1 MCLQFLGAARIPG
14 READVLLVVQP
25 GHSCALDQGRRNVI
39 GKAACHIGVL
49 YRTVQRERLPDK
61 GGGVF
66 LAAQRNQVHELA
78 LGLQGECVGHAGI
91 VDTAVGHR
99 LAVIPQIAQRFQ
111 RLLVGCTDVRRPGVG
126 LAHRRPQIRMEV
138 GADLLLCLTDVRQ
151 QLLVLCGG
159 AFLHAHNGHAG
170 FPQGSQ
176 FQRKMRLSNFLKN
189 VHNRNLQHCKVGTV
203 PHRCSVCHRIFKDD
217 HRIKRLIKPNAAAL
231 GSLLAETLRA
241 FQQRFQI
248 VTPQGLLTFPQLMLL
263 VAALAATLLGV
274 VFQPLKLVFLDQIG
288 SLVCAV
294 IGADQRAQ
302 RLIIFLCQ
310 PGRQPQS

>member
-1 MCLQFLGAARIPG
+1 MLPHLGDIQVRVGIVFPDVLLHPVAEGAGRTGAALQQPHTATERSGNFNQMCLQFLGAARIPG

-25 GHSCALDQGRRNVI
+25 GHSCALDKGRRNVI

-91 VDTAVGHR
+91 VDTTVGHR

-126 LAHRRPQIRMEV
+126 LAHSRPQIRMEV
-138 GADLLLCLTDVRQ
+138 GTDLLLCLTDVRQ

-170 FPQGSQ
+170 LPHGGQ
-176 FQRKMRLSNFLKN
+176 FQRKMRLSNFLEN
-189 VHNRNLQHCKVGTV
+189 VHNSDLQRRKERAIPLRCAVG
-203 PHRCSVCHRIFKDD
+203 HRIFKDD
-217 HRIKRLIKPNAAAL
+217 HRIKQRVKPDAAAL
-231 GSLLAETLRA
+231 GSLLAETQRA
-241 FQQRFQI
+241 FQQGF
-248 VTPQGLLTFPQLMLL
+248 
-263 VAALAATLLGV
+263 
-274 VFQPLKLVFLDQIG
+274 
-288 SLVCAV
+288 
-294 IGADQRAQ
+294 
-302 RLIIFLCQ
+302 
-310 PGRQPQS
+310 